1 MNGFLYRWLPIVF
14 GCHCRPERSFYF
26 HGKQFPVCARCTGEL
41 AGILF
46 LSVTYAI
53 YHPPILYALIFLIPM
68 ILDGGIQLLT
78 RYESTNIRRFFTGL
92 FFGYGFF
99 YLIAASL
106 VATYWIGYHKWN

>member
-1 MNGFLYRWLPIVF
+1 
-14 GCHCRPERSFYF
+14 
-26 HGKQFPVCARCTGEL
+26 
-41 AGILF
+41 
-46 LSVTYAI
+46 
-53 YHPPILYALIFLIPM
+53 M